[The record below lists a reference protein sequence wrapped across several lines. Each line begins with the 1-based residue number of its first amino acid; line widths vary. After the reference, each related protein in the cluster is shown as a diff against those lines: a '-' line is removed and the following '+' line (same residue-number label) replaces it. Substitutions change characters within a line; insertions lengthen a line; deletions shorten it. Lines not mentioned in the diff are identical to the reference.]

1 MSDWDAELKKIDRQL
16 ESMSDSA
23 LIPAPDKGAPAAAKV
38 QVAAE
43 RAATRTWGAF
53 LRLALATALGVGILF
68 WPYSHRCGVA
78 AAAYIAAI
86 AVVAAGGLWSS
97 VWTWRHRT
105 ARAHVLS
112 LLLVVWGVVLG
123 AIELLPRVGY
133 AKADP
138 LRPTGR
144 TSAAPPPTQPP
155 ASQPAT
161 GQPAAQPTAA
171 QPTAAQP
178 TAAQPAP
185 AQPATGTAAP

>member
-23 LIPAPDKGAPAAAKV
+23 LIPAPAKGAPPAAKA

-68 WPYSHRCGVA
+68 WPYSHRCGIG

-86 AVVAAGGLWSS
+86 TAVAAGGLWSS

-112 LLLVVWGVVLG
+112 LLLVVWGLVLG
-123 AIELLPRVGY
+123 AVELLPRTGY
-133 AKADP
+133 AKPDP
-138 LRPTGR
+138 ARPTGW
-144 TSAAPPPTQPP
+144 TCAVPAVTPSTAVQPVP
-155 ASQPAT
+155 
-161 GQPAAQPTAA
+161 AQPT
-171 QPTAAQP
+171 P
-178 TAAQPAP
+178 
-185 AQPATGTAAP
+185 GTAPR

>member
-16 ESMSDSA
+16 ESMSDAA
-23 LIPAPDKGAPAAAKV
+23 LIPAPAKGAPPAAKEK
-38 QVAAE
+38 VAAE

-68 WPYSHRCGVA
+68 WPYSHRCGLG

-86 AVVAAGGLWSS
+86 TVVAAGGLWSS

-133 AKADP
+133 AKPDP
-138 LRPTGR
+138 LRPTGW
-144 TSAAPPPTQPP
+144 TCSAPTPSP
-155 ASQPAT
+155 T
-161 GQPAAQPTAA
+161 AQPTA
-171 QPTAAQP
+171 QPTTQP
-178 TAAQPAP
+178 TTQQPGS
-185 AQPATGTAAP
+185 AQPATGTTRP